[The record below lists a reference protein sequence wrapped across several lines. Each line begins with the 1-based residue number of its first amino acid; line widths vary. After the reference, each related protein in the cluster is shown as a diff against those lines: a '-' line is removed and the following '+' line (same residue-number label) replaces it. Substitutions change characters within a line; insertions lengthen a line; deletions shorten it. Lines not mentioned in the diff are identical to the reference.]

1 MTPFTVISGR
11 AAVLPR
17 ANIDTD
23 QIIPARF
30 LRKPRALGY
39 HHYLF
44 HDVRG
49 ADPAFPLQPA
59 GNPPILIAGAN
70 FGCGSSREG
79 AVYALVDAGVRCVIA
94 PSFGDIFMSNAGK
107 NGLLAI
113 ALPADDHDALLERAH
128 TAGELTV
135 DLLAQQIRAGN
146 HVTDFPCDPF
156 VKKCLL
162 EGLDD
167 IGLTLAETA
176 HIMAFETADRK
187 RRPWVVPD

>member
-1 MTPFTVISGR
+1 MTPFTVVTGR
-11 AAVLPR
+11 AAALPR

-44 HDVRG
+44 HDVRA
-49 ADPAFPLQPA
+49 ADPAFPLHPA
-59 GNPPILIAGAN
+59 GNPPIVIAGAN

-107 NGLLAI
+107 NSLLVI
-113 ALPADDHDALLERAH
+113 ALPADGHDALLELAAIMWWIFPAIRSLRSACWK
-128 TAGELTV
+128 ALTTS
-135 DLLAQQIRAGN
+135 A
-146 HVTDFPCDPF
+146 
-156 VKKCLL
+156 
-162 EGLDD
+162 
-167 IGLTLAETA
+167 
-176 HIMAFETADRK
+176 
-187 RRPWVVPD
+187 